1 MTLVPWFFFRMAPIR
16 GDQDA
21 LTCLYDNFA
30 KVILIAF
37 HLQNMMYM
45 LPQLPP
51 TVHRPSLHA
60 NSSTRYAN
68 ETINCHPN
76 LPQTDAHS
84 IMPEG
89 ESSILPQF
97 PNAMANLS
105 TSSIFFSSVSPIA
118 IHACANASHSTGGET
133 KRSPKVLA
141 ATNDL
146 RF

>member
-16 GDQDA
+16 GDQDV
-21 LTCLYDNFA
+21 LICLHDNFA

-76 LPQTDAHS
+76 LPQTDTHS
-84 IMPEG
+84 IMPEV
-89 ESSILPQF
+89 ESSLLPQF
-97 PNAMANLS
+97 PNAMAAA
-105 TSSIFFSSVSPIA
+105 TVSSVIFPRVF
-118 IHACANASHSTGGET
+118 HS
-133 KRSPKVLA
+133 
-141 ATNDL
+141 
-146 RF
+146 